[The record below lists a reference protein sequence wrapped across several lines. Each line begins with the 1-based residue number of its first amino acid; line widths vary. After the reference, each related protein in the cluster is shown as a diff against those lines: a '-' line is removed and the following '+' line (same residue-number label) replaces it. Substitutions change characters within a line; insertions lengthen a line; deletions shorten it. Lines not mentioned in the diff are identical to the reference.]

1 MDVTVPSE
9 YLGLLRLRAAEA
21 ERLARETNKASVLV
35 IQQFPIA
42 EDHVPLVPPVRES
55 IANILGFVEI
65 GTPEQLM
72 QVLEIAGATFDLI
85 ALDCDQKLPAS
96 PAIVACAR
104 QRVPAERLL
113 FYSDNQAWV
122 DSAVDMVQRL
132 EGGITGRSV
141 LLCGTG
147 ALADQLALILP
158 RLGALLVSPDE
169 SGAQRAE
176 VILGASQ
183 KRVSVEVPLVD
194 AMRPGASIYDVGIG
208 NISAAAADRAR
219 ERQLRLYRLDNR
231 AGISSAVV
239 RLLETDHMVRRL
251 MGMLRVRDVDIVA
264 GGVLAPPGAVV
275 VDDIQTPT
283 IAFGISDGAGRF
295 RPQPLSS
302 EDQARLDFVKS
313 LMVTVS

>member
-1 MDVTVPSE
+1 MDVSAGE
-9 YLGLLRLRAAEA
+9 YLDLLRLRAAEA

-35 IQQFPIA
+35 IQQFPVA
-42 EDHVPLVPPVRES
+42 EDSEPLVPPVRES

-65 GTPEQLM
+65 GTAEQVAR
-72 QVLEIAGATFDLI
+72 VLDVAGATVDLV
-85 ALDCDQKLPAS
+85 ALDCDQKLPES
-96 PAIVACAR
+96 SAIVECAR
-104 QRVPAERLL
+104 RRLASERLL

-132 EGGITGRSV
+132 EGGITGQSV

-147 ALADQLALILP
+147 ALVDQLALILP
-158 RLGALLVSPDE
+158 RLGAVMVTPDE
-169 SGAQRAE
+169 TGAARADI
-176 VILGASQ
+176 ILGASQ
-183 KRVSVEVPLVD
+183 KRVSVELAFVEAV
-194 AMRPGASIYDVGIG
+194 RPGVSIYDVGIG
-208 NISAAAADRAR
+208 NVSAAAARRAR

-283 IAFGISDGAGRF
+283 IAFGVSDGAGRF
-295 RPQPLSS
+295 RPQPLSG

-313 LMVTVS
+313 LMVKVS